1 MMNPKVATMIGFA
14 KRSGNLA
21 NGFTAVSIHLKKR
34 KAKLVIVSEDIAE
47 DSKRK
52 ISNLCKACGV
62 RMFAHGSR
70 DELGAAIG
78 RDATTMI
85 AILDIKFAKIVE
97 ENLL

>member
-21 NGFTAVSIHLKKR
+21 NGFTAVSIHLKKGN
-34 KAKLVIVSEDIAE
+34 AKLVIVSEDIAE

-52 ISNLCKACGV
+52 ISNLCKNHGI
-62 RMFAHGSR
+62 RLLAHGSR
-70 DELGAAIG
+70 DEIGAAIG
-78 RDATTMI
+78 RGPTTSI
-85 AILDIKFAKIVE
+85 AILDKKFAKIVE